1 MIDETQPQVD
11 EAPLDIEAL
20 GWTSVEPTEGF
31 ADRVAALAAGEVEPE
46 NSSEPGPAT
55 HTRVWIALSIAA
67 ALLLTVWAVTS
78 MPGAPTRDSL
88 TATKIET
95 VRIEDRAVA
104 VAQPGAVLRWEVGGD
119 GTTVVEQDAGRVFYR
134 VDHGETFDV
143 KTPAG
148 VVTVTGTCFDV
159 ELTTMKSTGMKA
171 GALGAAL
178 AAAVVVSVYEGG
190 VVLANDK
197 GNVDVGAGQKAVASG
212 SAAPRSYADD
222 DWSDGAQ
229 IVAGKSKNGAA
240 AGAQPGSS
248 PEDTDPAAHVR
259 RQARD
264 IERLKAE
271 KDVQHAELERLR
283 KQVEELGGDP
293 GAPTTPELA
302 KAKAKQCATQSR
314 TSGCPFLEP
323 SQETL
328 MEMARCAT
336 VKVDYPPFLQNV
348 EPPDVS
354 EYARN
359 MGLTE
364 AKDIEGMQAAA
375 DRHYDAYLAELRSM
389 FVDLGG
395 DQELA
400 QEASPQTLN
409 SFIADQVDRGT
420 MSEIQRRIA
429 AERAG
434 ISEAPEDLS
443 ALPIEERLVRLNAE
457 LGNDFERHLAKEIG
471 GEKARSLRT
480 LKDGWPGSTSVSSGE
495 CRD

>member
-1 MIDETQPQVD
+1 MIDETQPQSD
-11 EAPLDIEAL
+11 EEPLDVDAL
-20 GWTSVEPTEGF
+20 GWSSVEPPEGF
-31 ADRVAALAAGEVEPE
+31 ADRVADLAMGSAEPE
-46 NSSEPGPAT
+46 AADEPTPT
-55 HTRVWIALSIAA
+55 TRSRVWIALGIAA
-67 ALLLTVWAVTS
+67 AILLAVWAVGS
-78 MPGAPTRDSL
+78 MPGPPIRDSL
-88 TATKIET
+88 TATQIET
-95 VRIEDRAVA
+95 VRIEDRAIA
-104 VAQPGAVLRWEVGGD
+104 VAQPGAVLRWEVSSD
-119 GTTVVEQDAGRVFYR
+119 GTAVVEQDAGRVFYR

-159 ELTTMKSTGMKA
+159 ELTTMKSTGMKM

-197 GNVDVGAGQKAVASG
+197 GELNVGAGQKAVAGG
-212 SAAPRSYADD
+212 STAPRSYADD
-222 DWSDGAQ
+222 DWSDGAR
-229 IVAGKSKNGAA
+229 IIAGKEGSAA
-240 AGAQPGSS
+240 AAQAGRAPDDS
-248 PEDTDPAAHVR
+248 DPAAHVR

-271 KDVQHAELERLR
+271 KDAQHAELERLR
-283 KQVEELGGDP
+283 KQVEELGGE
-293 GAPTTPELA
+293 AAVPTTPERAQAQA
-302 KAKAKQCATQSR
+302 KKCASQSR
-314 TSGCPFLEP
+314 TSECPFLEP

-348 EPPDVS
+348 EPPDVA

-359 MGLTE
+359 MGLSE
-364 AKDIEGMQAAA
+364 AKDIEGMQTAA
-375 DRHYDAYLAELRSM
+375 DRHYDAYVAELRSM

-395 DQELA
+395 DEELA

-409 SFIADQVDRGT
+409 SFIADQVDRGS

-429 AERAG
+429 SERAG
-434 ISEAPEDLS
+434 ISDAPEDLS
-443 ALPIEERLVRLNAE
+443 TLPIEERLVRLNAE

-471 GEKARSLRT
+471 ADKARSLRG
-480 LKDGWPGSTSVSSGE
+480 LKDGWPGSTSVSSGQ